1 MHKKGFLKRLFTQNV
16 DTLERQAGL
25 PGDAIVE
32 AHGSFAT
39 AHCLNCR
46 QEYQAEE
53 LRPRIA
59 KGEVIR
65 CDKPACK
72 KTMKGLIKS
81 DIVCELLF
89 CHYTRMILL
98 DQSTNCLACPSVFG
112 ESLPATFFQRLS
124 DFRTCDLLI
133 TIGTSLKVQP
143 FASLIDRVGDDV
155 PRLLINL
162 ESVGEIDE
170 FDTSS
175 NSLFGGSY
183 REEGFD
189 FNGLTRG
196 GKEYARD
203 AKWLGEADKGIR
215 ELADALGWT
224 EELEELFEKG
234 RRDYES
240 KEHLRTASTSAP
252 PTPAKKSSAS
262 TKSEPAKATEEQ
274 KSSKQEQ
281 ESKGKDASQGES
293 DTKKEKEKESLQEI
307 IKKEEEEE
315 EKGILHAREE
325 AEKIAKEIGGIAD
338 RPVDERRKEEV
349 AKEEEED
356 FAKLAEEIEKLTVDR
371 KDKQNHSSRILS

>member
-1 MHKKGFLKRLFTQNV
+1 M
-16 DTLERQAGL
+16 
-25 PGDAIVE
+25 
-32 AHGSFAT
+32 
-39 AHCLNCR
+39 
-46 QEYQAEE
+46 
-53 LRPRIA
+53 
-59 KGEVIR
+59 
-65 CDKPACK
+65 
-72 KTMKGLIKS
+72 
-81 DIVCELLF
+81 
-89 CHYTRMILL
+89 
-98 DQSTNCLACPSVFG
+98 
-112 ESLPATFFQRLS
+112 
-124 DFRTCDLLI
+124 
-133 TIGTSLKVQP
+133 QP

-224 EELEELFEKG
+224 EELEDLFEKG

-252 PTPAKKSSAS
+252 PTPAKKSGTS
-262 TKSEPAKATEEQ
+262 TESEARKPETDKLLSKEE
-274 KSSKQEQ
+274 EQ
-281 ESKGKDASQGES
+281 ESKSKSKDTDQAES
-293 DTKKEKEKESLQEI
+293 EAEKEKEKGSLHER

-315 EKGILHAREE
+315 GKGILHAKEE
-325 AEKIAKEIGGIAD
+325 AGKIAKEIGEIAD
-338 RPVDERRKEEV
+338 RPVDEARKEEV
-349 AKEEEED
+349 EKEEEED
-356 FAKLAEEIEKLTVDR
+356 LAKLAEEIEKLNVDSEGAR
-371 KDKQNHSSRILS
+371 NSSS